1 MRSIAEPTIP
11 TSAGPLTTHSG
22 PSPPGTDGSNESHD
36 PRIIRTMTLELFD
49 TYARE
54 VREFQPLHSDT
65 VRMYAC
71 GPTVYDY
78 AHIGNLRT
86 YLFEDILRRILQ
98 FNGYK
103 VKHIL
108 NITDV
113 GHLTSD
119 ADTGEDKMEVGA
131 ERTGKTAWEIADLYT
146 QAFKDD
152 LQRLNILEP
161 SIWCKATDHIQ
172 EQIDAIRA
180 IEAGGYAYRTADGI
194 YFDTSQLND
203 YGYLARLDVEGLRQ
217 GARVEIGDKRSV
229 TDFALWK
236 FSKPGQQR
244 QMEWDSP
251 WGIGFPG
258 WHIECSA
265 MSVKYL
271 GRFFDI
277 HCGGEDHIPVHH
289 SNEIAQAQACSG
301 TKLANFWMH
310 GYFLQVDNTKMAKSS
325 GEVLRLTT
333 LLDHGYDPLAYRYL
347 CLTAHYRSHL
357 SFGWESLDSAETALN
372 RLRNI
377 SFKWGN
383 FGTTDD
389 NFVHRF
395 TQCIN
400 EDLNTPKALA
410 LTWELARSDLSPSR
424 KKATLLHF
432 DEVFGLRLSEWSP
445 DSAEIPQK
453 ISALVQERET
463 ARSEKRWKDAD
474 GLRDQVY
481 DLGFEIE
488 DTSSGP
494 EVKPRKR

>member
-1 MRSIAEPTIP
+1 
-11 TSAGPLTTHSG
+11 
-22 PSPPGTDGSNESHD
+22 
-36 PRIIRTMTLELFD
+36 MTLELFD

-54 VREFQPLHSDT
+54 LKEFQPLDSDA

-131 ERTGKTAWEIADLYT
+131 ERTGKSAWEIADLYT

-152 LQRLNILEP
+152 LQRLNILDP
-161 SIWCKATDHIQ
+161 TFWCKATDHIQ
-172 EQIDAIRA
+172 EQIDAISA
-180 IEAGGYAYRTADGI
+180 IEAGGYAYSTADGI
-194 YFDTSQLND
+194 YFDTSQLD

-217 GARVEIGDKRSV
+217 GARVEIGDKRNA

-236 FSKPGQQR
+236 FSKLGQQR

-271 GRFFDI
+271 GEFFDI

-289 SNEIAQAQACSG
+289 SNEIAQSQACSG

-310 GYFLQVDNTKMAKSS
+310 GYFLQLDNAKMAKSS
-325 GEVLRLTT
+325 GEFLRLAT
-333 LLDHGYDPLAYRYL
+333 LLDHEYDPLAYRYL
-347 CLTAHYRSHL
+347 CLTAHYRSQL
-357 SFGWESLDSAETALN
+357 SFSWESLDSAGTALN
-372 RLRNI
+372 KLRST
-377 SFKWGN
+377 SFEWGKP
-383 FGTTDD
+383 GITDD
-389 NFVHRF
+389 YFLHRF

-410 LTWELARSDLSPSR
+410 LTWELAKSDLSPSS

-432 DEVFGLRLSEWSP
+432 DEVFGLQLSEWSP
-445 DSAEIPQK
+445 DSAEIPHK
-453 ISALVQERET
+453 VSALVQERET
-463 ARSEKRWKDAD
+463 ARSEKRWQDAD
-474 GLRDQVY
+474 ELRDQVH

-494 EVKPRKR
+494 EVKTRKS